1 MSAASYEARAFGVH
15 SAMPLRTAHRLCPN
29 GVFLPGRFDRYR
41 ELSRQVMRIFA
52 SYTPLVEPISLDEA
66 FMDVTA
72 SMAAFGDGKTIAR
85 SLKDRVLDEAGL
97 VVSVGVAT
105 NKLCAKVASD
115 LRKPDALVVVP
126 PGGEAAFLAPLAVT
140 GLWRRAADA
149 PDARRL
155 RRHHH
160 RPTGGHAGGH
170 AVRRRFGIHGVEL
183 RLRALGVDP
192 SKVSSG
198 QAPKSIGHELTFN
211 HDVTDPA
218 RLEATLLDLAES
230 VATRLRN
237 HHMAAGA
244 VQLKLRYEGF
254 DTITRQ
260 APLGHQV
267 RDSEPLYQLAV
278 SLLHKALS
286 PEQAVRLIG
295 LTAINLSEVQQL
307 TLFDA
312 TDRTD
317 RIAQSIDAVR
327 ERFGEKAITRARLI
341 GHRDHRRPD
350 FGERRKLPP
359 TSNNAEQT
367 LDESNGRSWRAP
379 FRTPVL
385 QAAGEGARH
394 DGTHQDHAGPGAGA
408 LGSAP
413 GHLGADGRPSA
424 DGPRLR
430 RSATRR
436 PPTRPSAAA
445 HHAAGRDRCR
455 AGAVFDGRQR
465 RFQAHGGARP
475 SRLSRSSRL
484 GHVGRVDRL
493 PADDPDRSVTGLDPA
508 RVASRIDQ
516 AGAGQAHGA
525 AVQLGDR
532 PRHRRHPE
540 RELPGADLVVDA
552 PRRLRPVDG
561 L

>member
-1 MSAASYEARAFGVH
+1 MRTILHADLDAFYASVEVLDDPSLRGKPVIVGGDPDARGVVSAASYEARAFGVH

-52 SYTPLVEPISLDEA
+52 SYTPMVEPISLDEA

-72 SMAAFGDGKTIAR
+72 SRAAFGDGETIAR
-85 SLKDRVLDEAGL
+85 SLKDRVLAEAGL

-126 PGGEAAFLAPLAVT
+126 PGGEAVFLAPLPVT
-140 GLWRRAADA
+140 RLWGVGPQTRQTLADYGVTTIGQLAAL
-149 PDARRL
+149 PEGTL
-155 RRHHH
+155 
-160 RPTGGHAGGH
+160 
-170 AVRRRFGIHGVEL
+170 RRRFGIHGAEL

-192 SKVSSG
+192 AKVSAG

-267 RDSEPLYQLAV
+267 RDSEPLYQLGV

-286 PEQAVRLIG
+286 PDRAVRLIG
-295 LTAINLSEVQQL
+295 LTAIHLSEVQQL

-312 TDRTD
+312 PDRTA

-327 ERFGEKAITRARLI
+327 ERFGEKAIMRARLI

-350 FGERRKLPP
+350 FGERPEAP
-359 TSNNAEQT
+359 T
-367 LDESNGRSWRAP
+367 DE
-379 FRTPVL
+379 
-385 QAAGEGARH
+385 
-394 DGTHQDHAGPGAGA
+394 
-408 LGSAP
+408 
-413 GHLGADGRPSA
+413 
-424 DGPRLR
+424 
-430 RSATRR
+430 
-436 PPTRPSAAA
+436 
-445 HHAAGRDRCR
+445 
-455 AGAVFDGRQR
+455 
-465 RFQAHGGARP
+465 
-475 SRLSRSSRL
+475 
-484 GHVGRVDRL
+484 
-493 PADDPDRSVTGLDPA
+493 
-508 RVASRIDQ
+508 
-516 AGAGQAHGA
+516 
-525 AVQLGDR
+525 
-532 PRHRRHPE
+532 
-540 RELPGADLVVDA
+540 
-552 PRRLRPVDG
+552 
-561 L
+561 

>member
-1 MSAASYEARAFGVH
+1 VRTILHADLDAFYASVEVLDDPGLRGKPVIVGGDPDARGVVSAASYEARAFGVH
-15 SAMPLRTAHRLCPN
+15 SAMPLRTAHRLCPT

-41 ELSRQVMRIFA
+41 ELSRQVMRLFA

-72 SMAAFGDGKTIAR
+72 SRAAFGDGEAIAR
-85 SLKDRVLDEAGL
+85 SLKRRVLDEAGL

-115 LRKPDALVVVP
+115 LRKPDGLVVVT
-126 PGGEAAFLAPLAVT
+126 PGGEAAFLAPLPVT
-140 GLWRRAADA
+140 RLWGVGPKTRQTLADYGVATIGQLAAM
-149 PDARRL
+149 PEGTL
-155 RRHHH
+155 
-160 RPTGGHAGGH
+160 
-170 AVRRRFGIHGVEL
+170 RRRFGIYGAEL

-230 VATRLRN
+230 VASRLRN
-237 HHMAAGA
+237 HHMAAGG

-278 SLLHKALS
+278 SLLRKALS
-286 PEQAVRLIG
+286 PERAVRLIG
-295 LTAINLSEVQQL
+295 LTAINLAEVQQL

-312 TDRTD
+312 PGRTD

-350 FGERRKLPP
+350 FGERPEAPP
-359 TSNNAEQT
+359 NE
-367 LDESNGRSWRAP
+367 
-379 FRTPVL
+379 
-385 QAAGEGARH
+385 
-394 DGTHQDHAGPGAGA
+394 
-408 LGSAP
+408 
-413 GHLGADGRPSA
+413 
-424 DGPRLR
+424 
-430 RSATRR
+430 
-436 PPTRPSAAA
+436 
-445 HHAAGRDRCR
+445 
-455 AGAVFDGRQR
+455 
-465 RFQAHGGARP
+465 
-475 SRLSRSSRL
+475 
-484 GHVGRVDRL
+484 
-493 PADDPDRSVTGLDPA
+493 
-508 RVASRIDQ
+508 
-516 AGAGQAHGA
+516 
-525 AVQLGDR
+525 
-532 PRHRRHPE
+532 
-540 RELPGADLVVDA
+540 
-552 PRRLRPVDG
+552 
-561 L
+561 